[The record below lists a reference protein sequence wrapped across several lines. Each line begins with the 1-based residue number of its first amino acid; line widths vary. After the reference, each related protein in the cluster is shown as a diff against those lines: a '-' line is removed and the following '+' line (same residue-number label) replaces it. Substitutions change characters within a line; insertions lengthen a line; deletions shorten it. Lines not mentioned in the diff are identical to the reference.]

1 MKSGGVARERSEQAG
16 GERDGEKSREGRGR
30 EEKNVYV
37 GALYIL
43 YSIKTGKGRG
53 NNMTSL

>member
-16 GERDGEKSREGRGR
+16 RERDGEKRQRGEGTRG
-30 EEKNVYV
+30 EKRS
-37 GALYIL
+37 GCIIL
-43 YSIKTGKGRG
+43 YSIRTGKGRG